1 MKHCILAKFTPAAK
15 AQRAA
20 LLPRIREIFSA
31 AADIPGVH
39 GAEVIPNCVDRDN
52 RYDVLIRLD
61 MDREALS
68 LYDVSAMHH
77 QRESRH
83 TDSWYAAWFLCCPPR
98 WPIPFFTARGSS
110 ISSVLLWTKALKNYS
125 IFGRPLWIMYC
136 F

>member
-1 MKHCILAKFTPAAK
+1 MKHCILAKFTPEAK

-39 GAEVIPNCVDRDN
+39 GAEVIPK
-52 RYDVLIRLD
+52 
-61 MDREALS
+61 
-68 LYDVSAMHH
+68 
-77 QRESRH
+77 
-83 TDSWYAAWFLCCPPR
+83 FLCCSPR

>member
-1 MKHCILAKFTPAAK
+1 MKHCILAKFTPEAK

-61 MDREALS
+61 MDREALP
-68 LYDVSAMHH
+68 LYDVSAM
-77 QRESRH
+77 
-83 TDSWYAAWFLCCPPR
+83 
-98 WPIPFFTARGSS
+98 RGSS